1 MDKTRKYVYGIVGSA
16 NDKSFGCIGID
27 NSEVCVVRYEDIG
40 TAVSDVPE
48 SFKIDIEEA
57 GVHEKTLQKIM
68 ETHTVIP
75 IGFGVVAK
83 DETEIINVLK
93 RARKKFQHIL
103 KNIDHKVQINVK
115 ISWDKAILA
124 SILEENEE
132 IRTLSREVKESNNQ
146 SLRIELGRKV
156 KSALDKKK
164 NEYMENIEIALNA
177 RARASVLKSLA
188 DGFKES
194 KILDQDTLMNASFL
208 VDKSRE
214 QEFNARLEELER
226 KYKGKLEFKSISPLP
241 PYNFT
246 NIEMKRIDFKAIEE
260 AQRILDL
267 GQEISIS
274 EVNSAYNLL
283 ARECHP
289 DLHPD
294 DPLAEE
300 KFKKLKNA
308 HELLIK
314 YCEHYLCSLEKSK
327 VEETLLIQ
335 EKG

>member
-16 NDKSFGCIGID
+16 NEESFGCIGID

-57 GVHEKTLQKIM
+57 GVHEKALQKIM

-83 DETEIINVLK
+83 DETEIRNVLK

-115 ISWDKAILA
+115 ISWNKSILV

-132 IRTLSREVKESNNQ
+132 IRTLSRETKEKNDQ

-156 KSALDKKK
+156 KSALDRKK
-164 NEYMENIEIALNA
+164 NEYMENLELA
-177 RARASVLKSLA
+177 LKSLA
-188 DGFKES
+188 DGLNEN

-208 VDKSRE
+208 VDKRRE

-241 PYNFT
+241 PYNFI

-260 AQRILDL
+260 ARRILDL
-267 GQEISIS
+267 SQEISIS

-289 DLHPD
+289 DLHPE

>member
-1 MDKTRKYVYGIVGSA
+1 MGKTRKYVYGIVGSA
-16 NDKSFGCIGID
+16 NEESFGCIGID

-57 GVHEKTLQKIM
+57 GVHEKALQKIM

-83 DETEIINVLK
+83 DETEVRNVLK

-115 ISWDKAILA
+115 ISWDKAILV

-132 IRTLSREVKESNNQ
+132 IRTLSREIKENNDQ

-156 KSALDKKK
+156 KSALDRKK
-164 NEYMENIEIALNA
+164 NEYMENIEIAL
-177 RARASVLKSLA
+177 KSLA
-188 DGFKES
+188 DGLNEN

-208 VDKSRE
+208 VDKRRE

-246 NIEMKRIDFKAIEE
+246 NFEMKRIDFKAVEE
-260 AQRILDL
+260 AQRTLDL
-267 GQEISIS
+267 DQEISIS

>member
-1 MDKTRKYVYGIVGSA
+1 MDKTRKYVYGIVVSP
-16 NDKSFGCIGID
+16 NEESFGCIGIG

-48 SFKIDIEEA
+48 SFKIDIKEA
-57 GVHEKTLQKIM
+57 GVHEKALQKIM
-68 ETHTVIP
+68 ETRTVIP

-83 DETEIINVLK
+83 DETEIRNVLK
-93 RARKKFQHIL
+93 RGRKRFQYIL
-103 KNIDHKVQINVK
+103 KDIDHKVQVNVK
-115 ISWDKAILA
+115 ISWDKAILV

-132 IRTLSREVKESNNQ
+132 IRTLSRETKENNHQ

-156 KSALDKKK
+156 KSALDRKK
-164 NEYMENIEIALNA
+164 NEYMENIEIAL
-177 RARASVLKSLA
+177 KSLT
-188 DGFKES
+188 DGFRES
-194 KILDQDTLMNASFL
+194 KILDQDTLMSASFL
-208 VDKSRE
+208 VDKRRE
-214 QEFNARLEELER
+214 KEFNAGLEELER
-226 KYKGKLEFKSISPLP
+226 KYEGKLEFKSISPLP
-241 PYNFT
+241 PYNFI

-260 AQRILDL
+260 AQRTLDL
-267 GQEISIS
+267 GQETSIS
-274 EVNSAYNLL
+274 EINSAYNLL

-314 YCEHYLCSLEKSK
+314 YCEHYLCSLEKSR

>member
-16 NDKSFGCIGID
+16 DEESFGCIGID

-48 SFKIDIEEA
+48 SLKIDVEEA
-57 GVHEKTLQKIM
+57 GVHEKALQKIM

-75 IGFGVVAK
+75 IGFGVVAR
-83 DETEIINVLK
+83 DETEIRNVLK

-103 KNIDHKVQINVK
+103 RNIDHKVQVNVK
-115 ISWDKAILA
+115 ISWDKAVLV

-132 IRTLSREVKESNNQ
+132 IRTLSREITENSDQ
-146 SLRIELGRKV
+146 SSRIELGRKV
-156 KSALDKKK
+156 KSALDRKK
-164 NEYMENIEIALNA
+164 NEYLENIEIA
-177 RARASVLKSLA
+177 LKSLA

-194 KILDQDTLMNASFL
+194 KIVDHDTLMSASFL
-208 VDKSRE
+208 VDKRQE
-214 QEFNARLEELER
+214 QEFNAELEELEK
-226 KYKGKLEFKSISPLP
+226 KYKGKLEFKSLSPLP
-241 PYNFT
+241 PYNFV
-246 NIEMKRIDFKAIEE
+246 NIEMKRIDFKAVEE
-260 AQRILDL
+260 ARRILDL

-294 DPLAEE
+294 DSLSEE

-335 EKG
+335 EKS

>member
-1 MDKTRKYVYGIVGSA
+1 MGKTRKYVYGIVGSA
-16 NDKSFGCIGID
+16 NEESFGCIGID

-57 GVHEKTLQKIM
+57 GVHEKALQKIM

-83 DETEIINVLK
+83 DETEIRNVLK

-115 ISWDKAILA
+115 ISWDKAILV

-132 IRTLSREVKESNNQ
+132 IRTLSREIKENNDQ

-156 KSALDKKK
+156 KSALDRKK
-164 NEYMENIEIALNA
+164 NEYMENIEIAL
-177 RARASVLKSLA
+177 KSLA
-188 DGFKES
+188 DGLNEN

-208 VDKSRE
+208 VDKRRE

-241 PYNFT
+241 PYNFI

-300 KFKKLKNA
+300 RFKKLKNA

>member
-16 NDKSFGCIGID
+16 NEESFGCIGIG

-57 GVHEKTLQKIM
+57 GVHEKALQKIM

-83 DETEIINVLK
+83 DETEIRDVLK
-93 RARKKFQHIL
+93 RARKRFQHIL

-115 ISWDKAILA
+115 ISWDKAILV

-132 IRTLSREVKESNNQ
+132 IRTLSRETKENNAQ

-156 KSALDKKK
+156 KSALDRKK
-164 NEYMENIEIALNA
+164 NEYMENIEIAL
-177 RARASVLKSLA
+177 KSLA
-188 DGFKES
+188 DGFKEG
-194 KILDQDTLMNASFL
+194 KILDQDTLMSASFL
-208 VDKSRE
+208 VDKRRE

-226 KYKGKLEFKSISPLP
+226 KYKGNLEFKSISPLP
-241 PYNFT
+241 PYNFI

-260 AQRILDL
+260 AQRTLDL
-267 GQEISIS
+267 GEEISIS

-289 DLHPD
+289 DLHPN

-300 KFKKLKNA
+300 KFEKLNNA

>member
-1 MDKTRKYVYGIVGSA
+1 MDKTRKYVYGIVGST

-40 TAVSDVPE
+40 TAVSDVSE
-48 SFKIDIEEA
+48 SFKIGIEEA
-57 GVHEKTLQKIM
+57 GVHEKALQKIM

-83 DETEIINVLK
+83 DETEIRNVLK
-93 RARKKFQHIL
+93 QARKKFQHIL

-115 ISWDKAILA
+115 ISWDKVILA
-124 SILEENEE
+124 SLLQENEE
-132 IRTLSREVKESNNQ
+132 IRTLTREIKESNDQ

-156 KSALDKKK
+156 KSVLDKKK
-164 NEYMENIEIALNA
+164 SEYLENIEIAL
-177 RARASVLKSLA
+177 KSLA
-188 DGFKES
+188 NGFKES
-194 KILDQDTLMNASFL
+194 KILDQDTLMSASFL
-208 VDKSRE
+208 VDKRRE

-241 PYNFT
+241 PYNFI
-246 NIEMKRIDFKAIEE
+246 NIEMKRIDFKAVEE

-267 GQEISIS
+267 GQETSIS
-274 EVNSAYNLL
+274 EVNSAYDLL

-300 KFKKLKNA
+300 KFKKISNA

-335 EKG
+335 EKS

>member
-16 NDKSFGCIGID
+16 NEESFGCIGIG

-57 GVHEKTLQKIM
+57 GVHEKALQKIM
-68 ETHTVIP
+68 ETQTVIP

-83 DETEIINVLK
+83 DETEIRNVLK
-93 RARKKFQHIL
+93 RARKKFQHVL

-115 ISWDKAILA
+115 ISWDKSILV

-132 IRTLSREVKESNNQ
+132 MRALSREIKEINDQ
-146 SLRIELGRKV
+146 SLKIELGRKV
-156 KSALDKKK
+156 KSALDRKK
-164 NEYMENIEIALNA
+164 NEYLENIEIALKN
-177 RARASVLKSLA
+177 LA
-188 DGFKES
+188 EGFKEN
-194 KILDQDTLMNASFL
+194 KILDQDTLMRASFL
-208 VDKSRE
+208 VDKRQE
-214 QEFNARLEELER
+214 QEFNDGLEELER

-241 PYNFT
+241 PYNFV
-246 NIEMKRIDFKAIEE
+246 NIEMKKMDFNAVEE
-260 AQRILDL
+260 ARRILDL
-267 GQEISIS
+267 GQETSMS
-274 EVNSAYNLL
+274 EVNSAYDLL

-308 HELLIK
+308 HELLTK
-314 YCEHYLCSLEKSK
+314 YCEHYLCSLEKAK
-327 VEETLLIQ
+327 VEETLLIH
-335 EKG
+335 EKGY

>member
-1 MDKTRKYVYGIVGSA
+1 MDKTRKYVYGIVGST
-16 NDKSFGCIGID
+16 NEESFGCIGID
-27 NSEVCVVRYEDIG
+27 NSEVCLVRYEDIG
-40 TAVSDVPE
+40 TAVSDIPE

-57 GVHEKTLQKIM
+57 GVHEKALQKIM

-75 IGFGVVAK
+75 IGFGVVAE
-83 DETEIINVLK
+83 DETEIRNVLK

-115 ISWDKAILA
+115 ISWDKTILV

-132 IRTLSREVKESNNQ
+132 IRTLTREIKESNDQ

-156 KSALDKKK
+156 KSVLDRKK
-164 NEYMENIEIALNA
+164 NEYLENIEIT
-177 RARASVLKSLA
+177 LKNLA

-194 KILDQDTLMNASFL
+194 KILDQDTLMSASIL
-208 VDKSRE
+208 VDKRRE
-214 QEFNARLEELER
+214 QEFNARLEELKG
-226 KYKGKLEFKSISPLP
+226 KYKGKLEFKSVSSLP
-241 PYNFT
+241 PYNFI
-246 NIEMKRIDFKAIEE
+246 NIEMKRINFKAIEE

-267 GQEISIS
+267 DQEISIS
-274 EVNSAYNLL
+274 EVNSAYDLL

-300 KFKKLKNA
+300 KFKKLKSA

-314 YCEHYLCSLEKSK
+314 YCEHYLCSIEKSK

>member
-1 MDKTRKYVYGIVGSA
+1 MGKTRKYVYGIVGSA
-16 NDKSFGCIGID
+16 NEESFGCIGID

-48 SFKIDIEEA
+48 GFKIEMEEA
-57 GVHEKTLQKIM
+57 GVHEKALQKIM

-83 DETEIINVLK
+83 DETEIRNVLK

-115 ISWDKAILA
+115 ISWDKAILV

-132 IRTLSREVKESNNQ
+132 IRTLSRQIKENNDQ

-156 KSALDKKK
+156 KSALDRKK
-164 NEYMENIEIALNA
+164 NEYMENIEIAL
-177 RARASVLKSLA
+177 KSLA
-188 DGFKES
+188 DGLNEN

-208 VDKSRE
+208 VDKRRE

-246 NIEMKRIDFKAIEE
+246 NFEMKRIDFKAVEE
-260 AQRILDL
+260 AQRTLDL
-267 GQEISIS
+267 DQEISIS

-300 KFKKLKNA
+300 RFKKLKNA

>member
-1 MDKTRKYVYGIVGSA
+1 MDKTRKYVYGIVGSVD
-16 NDKSFGCIGID
+16 DKSFGHIGID

-40 TAVSDVPE
+40 TAVSDVSE
-48 SFKIDIEEA
+48 NFKISIEEA
-57 GVHEKTLQKIM
+57 GVHEKALQKIM

-83 DETEIINVLK
+83 DETEIRNVLK

-132 IRTLSREVKESNNQ
+132 IRTLNRETKEKNDQ
-146 SLRIELGRKV
+146 SLAIDLGRKV

-164 NEYMENIEIALNA
+164 NEYIENIQIA
-177 RARASVLKSLA
+177 LKSLA

-194 KILDQDTLMNASFL
+194 KILDQDTLMSASFL
-208 VDKSRE
+208 VDKRRKR
-214 QEFNARLEELER
+214 EFNARLEELER
-226 KYKGKLEFKSISPLP
+226 KYRGKLEFKSISPLP
-241 PYNFT
+241 PYNFV
-246 NIEMKRIDFKAIEE
+246 NIEMKRVDFKAIKE

-267 GQEISIS
+267 GQEVSMS

-283 ARECHP
+283 TRECHP

-300 KFKKLKNA
+300 KFKELKNA

>member
-1 MDKTRKYVYGIVGSA
+1 MGKTRKYVYGIVGSA
-16 NDKSFGCIGID
+16 NEESFGCIGID

-57 GVHEKTLQKIM
+57 GVHEKALQKIM

-83 DETEIINVLK
+83 DETEIRNVLK

-115 ISWDKAILA
+115 ISWDKAILV

-132 IRTLSREVKESNNQ
+132 IRTLSREIKENNDQ

-156 KSALDKKK
+156 KSALDRKK
-164 NEYMENIEIALNA
+164 NEYMENIEIAL
-177 RARASVLKSLA
+177 KSLA
-188 DGFKES
+188 DGLNEN

-208 VDKSRE
+208 VDKRRE

-241 PYNFT
+241 PYNFI
-246 NIEMKRIDFKAIEE
+246 NIEMKRIDFGAIEE
-260 AQRILDL
+260 AQRTLDL
-267 GQEISIS
+267 GREISIS

-300 KFKKLKNA
+300 RFKKLKNA

-327 VEETLLIQ
+327 VEEALLIQ

>member
-1 MDKTRKYVYGIVGSA
+1 MKRSMGKMRKYVYGIVGSA
-16 NDKSFGCIGID
+16 DEESFGCIGID

-48 SFKIDIEEA
+48 SLKIDVEEA
-57 GVHEKTLQKIM
+57 GVHEKALQKIM

-75 IGFGVVAK
+75 IGFGVVAR
-83 DETEIINVLK
+83 DETEIRNVLK

-103 KNIDHKVQINVK
+103 RNIDHKVQVNVK
-115 ISWDKAILA
+115 ISWDKAILV

-132 IRTLSREVKESNNQ
+132 IRTLSREITENSDQ

-156 KSALDKKK
+156 KSALDRKK
-164 NEYMENIEIALNA
+164 NEYLENMEIA
-177 RARASVLKSLA
+177 LKSLA

-194 KILDQDTLMNASFL
+194 KIVDHDTLMSASFL
-208 VDKSRE
+208 VDKRQE
-214 QEFNARLEELER
+214 QEFNAKLEELER
-226 KYKGKLEFKSISPLP
+226 KYKGKLEFKSLSPLP
-241 PYNFT
+241 PYNFV
-246 NIEMKRIDFKAIEE
+246 NIEMKRIDFKAVEE
-260 AQRILDL
+260 ARRILDL

-289 DLHPD
+289 DLHSD
-294 DPLAEE
+294 DPLSEE
-300 KFKKLKNA
+300 KFKKLQNA

-335 EKG
+335 EKS

>member
-16 NDKSFGCIGID
+16 NEESFGCIGID

-57 GVHEKTLQKIM
+57 GVHEKALQKIM

-83 DETEIINVLK
+83 DETEIRNVLK

-103 KNIDHKVQINVK
+103 KNIDHKVQINIK
-115 ISWDKAILA
+115 ISWDKAILV

-132 IRTLSREVKESNNQ
+132 IRTLSREIKENNDQ
-146 SLRIELGRKV
+146 SLRIDLGRKV
-156 KSALDKKK
+156 KSALDRKK
-164 NEYMENIEIALNA
+164 NEYMENIEIA
-177 RARASVLKSLA
+177 LKSLA

-194 KILDQDTLMNASFL
+194 KILDQDTLMSASFL
-208 VDKSRE
+208 VDKRRE

-241 PYNFT
+241 PYNFV
-246 NIEMKRIDFKAIEE
+246 NIEMKRIDFKAMEE
-260 AQRILDL
+260 ARRILDL
-267 GQEISIS
+267 SQEISIS

-327 VEETLLIQ
+327 VEEALLIQ

>member
-1 MDKTRKYVYGIVGSA
+1 MGKTRKYVYGIVGSA
-16 NDKSFGCIGID
+16 NEESFGCIGID

-48 SFKIDIEEA
+48 GFKIEMEEA
-57 GVHEKTLQKIM
+57 GVHEKALQKIM

-83 DETEIINVLK
+83 DETEIRNVLK

-115 ISWDKAILA
+115 ISWDKAILV

-132 IRTLSREVKESNNQ
+132 IRTLSREIKENNDQ

-156 KSALDKKK
+156 KSALDRKK
-164 NEYMENIEIALNA
+164 NEYMENLEIA
-177 RARASVLKSLA
+177 LKSLA

-194 KILDQDTLMNASFL
+194 KILDQDTLMSASFL
-208 VDKSRE
+208 VDKRRE

-241 PYNFT
+241 PYNFI
-246 NIEMKRIDFKAIEE
+246 NIEMKRIDFGAIEE
-260 AQRILDL
+260 AQRTLDL
-267 GQEISIS
+267 DQEISIS

-289 DLHPD
+289 DLHPE

>member
-16 NDKSFGCIGID
+16 NEESFGCIGIG

-57 GVHEKTLQKIM
+57 GVHEKALQKIM

-83 DETEIINVLK
+83 DETEIRDVLK
-93 RARKKFQHIL
+93 RARKRFQHIL

-115 ISWDKAILA
+115 ISWDKAILV
-124 SILEENEE
+124 SILEENDE
-132 IRTLSREVKESNNQ
+132 IRTLSRETKENNDQ

-156 KSALDKKK
+156 KSALDRKK
-164 NEYMENIEIALNA
+164 NEYMENIEIAL
-177 RARASVLKSLA
+177 KSLA
-188 DGFKES
+188 DGFKEG
-194 KILDQDTLMNASFL
+194 KILDQDTLMSASFL
-208 VDKSRE
+208 VDKRRE

-226 KYKGKLEFKSISPLP
+226 KYKGNLEFKSISPLP
-241 PYNFT
+241 PYNFI

-260 AQRILDL
+260 AQRTLDL
-267 GQEISIS
+267 GEEISIS

-294 DPLAEE
+294 DSLAEE
-300 KFKKLKNA
+300 KFEKLTNA

>member
-16 NDKSFGCIGID
+16 NEESFGCIGID

-57 GVHEKTLQKIM
+57 GVHEKALQKIM

-83 DETEIINVLK
+83 DETEIRNVLK

-115 ISWDKAILA
+115 ISWDKAILV

-132 IRTLSREVKESNNQ
+132 MRALSREIKEINDQ
-146 SLRIELGRKV
+146 SLKIELGRKV
-156 KSALDKKK
+156 KSALDRKK
-164 NEYMENIEIALNA
+164 NEYLENIEIALKN
-177 RARASVLKSLA
+177 LA
-188 DGFKES
+188 EGFKEN
-194 KILDQDTLMNASFL
+194 KILDQDTLMRASFL
-208 VDKSRE
+208 VDKRQE
-214 QEFNARLEELER
+214 QEFNDGLEELER

-241 PYNFT
+241 PYNFV
-246 NIEMKRIDFKAIEE
+246 NIEMKKMDFNAVEE
-260 AQRILDL
+260 ARSILDL
-267 GQEISIS
+267 GQETSMS
-274 EVNSAYNLL
+274 EVNSAYDLL

-308 HELLIK
+308 HELLTK

-327 VEETLLIQ
+327 VEEALLIQ

>member
-1 MDKTRKYVYGIVGSA
+1 MGKTRKYVYGIVGSA
-16 NDKSFGCIGID
+16 NEESFGCIGID

-48 SFKIDIEEA
+48 GFKIEMEEA
-57 GVHEKTLQKIM
+57 GVHEKALQKIM

-83 DETEIINVLK
+83 DETEIRNVLK

-115 ISWDKAILA
+115 ISWDKAILV

-132 IRTLSREVKESNNQ
+132 IRTLSREIKENNDQ

-156 KSALDKKK
+156 KSALDRKKK
-164 NEYMENIEIALNA
+164 EYMENIEIAL
-177 RARASVLKSLA
+177 KSLA
-188 DGFKES
+188 DGLNEN

-208 VDKSRE
+208 VDKRRE
-214 QEFNARLEELER
+214 QEFKATLEELER
-226 KYKGKLEFKSISPLP
+226 KYKGKLGFRSISPLP
-241 PYNFT
+241 PYNFI
-246 NIEMKRIDFKAIEE
+246 NIEMKRIDFGAIEE
-260 AQRILDL
+260 AQRTLDL
-267 GQEISIS
+267 GREISIS

>member
-1 MDKTRKYVYGIVGSA
+1 MGKTRKYVYGIVGSA
-16 NDKSFGCIGID
+16 NEESFGCIGID

-48 SFKIDIEEA
+48 GFKIEMEEA
-57 GVHEKTLQKIM
+57 GVHEKALQKIM

-83 DETEIINVLK
+83 DETEIRNVLK

-115 ISWDKAILA
+115 ISWDKAILV

-132 IRTLSREVKESNNQ
+132 IRTLSREIKESNDQ

-156 KSALDKKK
+156 KSALDRKK
-164 NEYMENIEIALNA
+164 NEYMENIEIAL
-177 RARASVLKSLA
+177 KSLA
-188 DGFKES
+188 DGLNEN

-208 VDKSRE
+208 VDKRRE
-214 QEFNARLEELER
+214 QEFKATLEELER
-226 KYKGKLEFKSISPLP
+226 KYKGKLGFRSISPLP
-241 PYNFT
+241 PYNFI
-246 NIEMKRIDFKAIEE
+246 NIEMKRIDFGAIEE
-260 AQRILDL
+260 AQRTLDL
-267 GQEISIS
+267 GREISIS

>member
-1 MDKTRKYVYGIVGSA
+1 MGKTRKYVYGIVGSA
-16 NDKSFGCIGID
+16 NEESFGCIGID

-48 SFKIDIEEA
+48 GFKIEMEEA
-57 GVHEKTLQKIM
+57 GVHEKALQKIM

-83 DETEIINVLK
+83 DETEIRNVLK

-115 ISWDKAILA
+115 ISWDKAILV
-124 SILEENEE
+124 SILEGNEE
-132 IRTLSREVKESNNQ
+132 IRTLSREIKENNDQ

-156 KSALDKKK
+156 KSALDRKK
-164 NEYMENIEIALNA
+164 NEYMENIEIAL
-177 RARASVLKSLA
+177 KSLA
-188 DGFKES
+188 DGLNEN

-208 VDKSRE
+208 VDKRRE

-241 PYNFT
+241 PYNFI

-260 AQRILDL
+260 AQRTLDL
-267 GQEISIS
+267 GQEISVS

-289 DLHPD
+289 DLHPE

-327 VEETLLIQ
+327 VEEALLIQ

>member
-16 NDKSFGCIGID
+16 NEESFGCIGID

-57 GVHEKTLQKIM
+57 GVHEKALQKIM

-83 DETEIINVLK
+83 DETEIRNVLK

-103 KNIDHKVQINVK
+103 KDIDHKVQINVK
-115 ISWDKAILA
+115 ISWNKAILV

-132 IRTLSREVKESNNQ
+132 IRTLSREMKENNDQ

-156 KSALDKKK
+156 KSALDRKK
-164 NEYMENIEIALNA
+164 NECMENIEVA
-177 RARASVLKSLA
+177 LKSLA
-188 DGFKES
+188 DGFKEN
-194 KILDQDTLMNASFL
+194 KVLDQDTLMRASFL
-208 VDKSRE
+208 VDKRRE
-214 QEFNARLEELER
+214 QEFNDGLEELER
-226 KYKGKLEFKSISPLP
+226 KYRGKLEFEGIGPLP

-246 NIEMKRIDFKAIEE
+246 NLEMKKIDFNAVEE
-260 AQRILDL
+260 ARRILDL
-267 GQEISIS
+267 GQETSMS

-283 ARECHP
+283 VRECHP

-294 DPLAEE
+294 DSLAEE

-308 HELLIK
+308 HELLTK
-314 YCEHYLCSLEKSK
+314 YCEHYLCSLEKSR

-335 EKG
+335 EKD

>member
-1 MDKTRKYVYGIVGSA
+1 MDKTKKYVYGIVGST
-16 NDKSFGCIGID
+16 NEESFGCIGIG

-48 SFKIDIEEA
+48 SFKIDMEEA
-57 GVHEKTLQKIM
+57 GVHEKALQKIM
-68 ETHTVIP
+68 ETHAVIP

-83 DETEIINVLK
+83 DETEIRNVLK
-93 RARKKFQHIL
+93 RARKKFQRIL
-103 KNIDHKVQINVK
+103 KNIDHRVQINVK
-115 ISWDKAILA
+115 ISWDKAILV

-132 IRTLSREVKESNNQ
+132 IRALGREIKENNAQ

-156 KSALDKKK
+156 KSALDRKK
-164 NEYMENIEIALNA
+164 NEYMENIEIAL
-177 RARASVLKSLA
+177 KSLA
-188 DGFKES
+188 DGFTES
-194 KILDQDTLMNASFL
+194 KILDQDTLVRASFL
-208 VDKSRE
+208 VDRRRE

-241 PYNFT
+241 PYDFT
-246 NIEMKRIDFKAIEE
+246 NIEMKKIDFNAVEE
-260 AQRILDL
+260 ARRVLDL
-267 GQEISIS
+267 GQETSIS

-289 DLHPD
+289 DLNPD

-300 KFKKLKNA
+300 KFKTLKNA
-308 HELLIK
+308 HELLIT

-327 VEETLLIQ
+327 VEETLLIK

>member
-1 MDKTRKYVYGIVGSA
+1 MGKTRKYVYGIVGSA
-16 NDKSFGCIGID
+16 NEESFGCIGID

-48 SFKIDIEEA
+48 GFKIEMEEA
-57 GVHEKTLQKIM
+57 GVHEKALQKIM

-83 DETEIINVLK
+83 DETEIRNVLK

-115 ISWDKAILA
+115 ISWDKAILV

-132 IRTLSREVKESNNQ
+132 IRTLSREIKENNDQ
-146 SLRIELGRKV
+146 SPRIELGRKV
-156 KSALDKKK
+156 KSALDRKKK
-164 NEYMENIEIALNA
+164 EYMENIEIAL
-177 RARASVLKSLA
+177 KSLA
-188 DGFKES
+188 DGLNEN

-208 VDKSRE
+208 VDKRRE
-214 QEFNARLEELER
+214 QEFKAALEELER
-226 KYKGKLEFKSISPLP
+226 KYKGKLGFRSISPLP
-241 PYNFT
+241 PYNFI
-246 NIEMKRIDFKAIEE
+246 NIEMKRIDFGAIEE
-260 AQRILDL
+260 AQRTLDL
-267 GQEISIS
+267 GREISIS

-335 EKG
+335 ETG

>member
-1 MDKTRKYVYGIVGSA
+1 MKKSMDKTRKYVYGIVGSA
-16 NDKSFGCIGID
+16 NEESFGCIGIG
-27 NSEVCVVRYEDIG
+27 NNEVCVVRYEDIG

-68 ETHTVIP
+68 ETHTIIP

-83 DETEIINVLK
+83 DETEIRNVLK

-103 KNIDHKVQINVK
+103 NDIDHKVQINVK
-115 ISWDKAILA
+115 ISWDKTILA
-124 SILEENEE
+124 SVLRENEE
-132 IRTLSREVKESNNQ
+132 IRTLSKETKENSDQ

-156 KSALDKKK
+156 KSALDRKRK
-164 NEYMENIEIALNA
+164 EYMENIEIALKN
-177 RARASVLKSLA
+177 LA
-188 DGFKES
+188 DGFRES
-194 KILDQDTLMNASFL
+194 KILDQGTLMNASFL
-208 VDKSRE
+208 VDKRRE
-214 QEFNARLEELER
+214 KEFNAGLEELER
-226 KYKGKLEFKSISPLP
+226 KYKGKLEFESISPLP
-241 PYNFT
+241 PYNFV
-246 NIEMKRIDFKAIEE
+246 NIEMRRIDYKAIEE
-260 AQRILDL
+260 AREILDL
-267 GQEISIS
+267 GQEISMS

-308 HELLIK
+308 HELLTK
-314 YCEHYLCSLEKSK
+314 YCEHYLCSLDKSK
-327 VEETLLIQ
+327 IEETLLIH
-335 EKG
+335 EKSC

>member
-1 MDKTRKYVYGIVGSA
+1 MDKTRKYIYGIVGPA
-16 NDKSFGCIGID
+16 NQESFGCIGID

-48 SFKIDIEEA
+48 SFQIGIEEA
-57 GVHEKTLQKIM
+57 GVHEKALQKIM
-68 ETHTVIP
+68 ETHAVIP

-83 DETEIINVLK
+83 DETEIRNVLK

-103 KNIDHKVQINVK
+103 KNIDHRIQINVK

-124 SILEENEE
+124 SILQENEE
-132 IRTLSREVKESNNQ
+132 IRTLSREIKENNDQ

-156 KSALDKKK
+156 KSALAKKK
-164 NEYMENIEIALNA
+164 NEYMENIEIAL
-177 RARASVLKSLA
+177 KSLA
-188 DGFKES
+188 DGFRES
-194 KILDQDTLMNASFL
+194 KILGQDTLMSASFL
-208 VDKSRE
+208 VDKRRE
-214 QEFNARLEELER
+214 REFNARLEELES
-226 KYKGKLEFKSISPLP
+226 KYKGKLELESVSPLP
-241 PYNFT
+241 PYNFI
-246 NIEMKRIDFKAIEE
+246 NVEMKRVDFKAVEE
-260 AQRILDL
+260 ARRILDL

-274 EVNSAYNLL
+274 EANSAYDLL

-300 KFKKLKNA
+300 RFKKIKNA
-308 HELLIK
+308 HELLTK
-314 YCEHYLCSLEKSK
+314 YCEHYLCSLKKFK

-335 EKG
+335 EKGY

>member
-1 MDKTRKYVYGIVGSA
+1 MDKMRKYVYGIVGSA
-16 NDKSFGCIGID
+16 NEESFGCIGIG

-57 GVHEKTLQKIM
+57 GVHEKALQKIM

-83 DETEIINVLK
+83 DETEIRDVLK
-93 RARKKFQHIL
+93 RARKRFQHIL
-103 KNIDHKVQINVK
+103 KNIDRKVQINIK

-124 SILEENEE
+124 SILEENDE
-132 IRTLSREVKESNNQ
+132 IRTLSRETKENNDQ

-156 KSALDKKK
+156 KSALDRKKT
-164 NEYMENIEIALNA
+164 EYMENIEIAL
-177 RARASVLKSLA
+177 KSLA
-188 DGFKES
+188 DGFKEG
-194 KILDQDTLMNASFL
+194 KILDQDTLISASFL
-208 VDKSRE
+208 VDKRRE

-241 PYNFT
+241 PYNFI

-260 AQRILDL
+260 AQRTLDL

-300 KFKKLKNA
+300 KFKNLKNA